1 MAGTLFGLGLSQ
13 QVDAQGVPLSG
24 GLLYIYDANTSTPA
38 VTYSDFALAT
48 TQTWPLEADSAG
60 RFPAFWVT
68 DGSYRARLTT
78 STGVEVFDE
87 QSITAIGASD
97 GGSGSGS
104 SAQDTTTLFQT
115 GDMLWLPI
123 SGTRSGWVR
132 CNGRTIGSG
141 SSGASERANGDTEA
155 LFEYFWNNF
164 ADSLCAVG
172 GGRGASAEADFNA
185 AKAIATLDMRS
196 KGIFGLDTMGN
207 SAASVTGGSST
218 AADAI
223 GASTYTVAQ
232 ANLPNVNLSSTALT
246 AVITGTVPLGVETV
260 QSGAGATVSNNSTSG
275 ASFSPTI
282 DAAAT
287 IAGTVPLGGSG
298 TDIDI
303 LPPVRVGT
311 YYIKL

>member
-24 GLLYIYDANTSTPA
+24 GLLYIYEANTSTPA
-38 VTYSDFALAT
+38 ITYAEFGLT
-48 TQTWPLEADSAG
+48 TAQVWPLEADSAG
-60 RFPAFWVT
+60 RFPAFWVD

-123 SGTRSGWVR
+123 AGTRSGWVR
-132 CNGRTIGSG
+132 SNGRTIGNG
-141 SSGASERANGDTEA
+141 SSGGTERANSDTQA
-155 LFEYFWNNF
+155 LFEYLWANF
-164 ADSLCAVG
+164 TDALCAVG

-196 KGIFGLDTMGN
+196 KFGGLGLDGMGN
-207 SAASVTGGSST
+207 SAAGVSGGST
-218 AADAI
+218 
-223 GASTYTVAQ
+223 TVAE
-232 ANLPNVNLSSTALT
+232 ALGATTIGLTNLPSTTLSLASLS
-246 AVITGTVPLGVETV
+246 ITNGTSLVKLGSNSLFV
-260 QSGAGATVSNNSTSG
+260 QVDQGTGNNYAFDTEPS
-275 ASFSPTI
+275 
-282 DAAAT
+282 T
-287 IAGTVPLGGSG
+287 IALSVGGSLPLGGSG
-298 TDIDI
+298 TAF
-303 LPPVRVGT
+303 LPPCRPGT
-311 YYIKL
+311 WYAKL

>member
-24 GLLYIYDANTSTPA
+24 GLLYIYEANTSTPA
-38 VTYSDFALAT
+38 ITYAEFGLSTA
-48 TQTWPLEADSAG
+48 QTWPLEADSAG
-60 RFPAFWVT
+60 RFPAFWVD

-78 STGVEVFDE
+78 STGIEVFDE

-115 GDMLWLPI
+115 GDVLWAPI
-123 SGTRSGWVR
+123 AGTRSGWVR
-132 CNGRTIGSG
+132 GNGRTIGSG
-141 SSGASERANGDTEA
+141 SSGATERANSDTQA

-164 ADSLCAVG
+164 ADSFCAVG
-172 GGRGASAEADFNA
+172 GGRGANATADFNA

-207 SAASVTGGSST
+207 SAASITGGSST
-218 AADAI
+218 AADAL
-223 GASTYTVAQ
+223 GASTYTIAM
-232 ANLPNVNLSSTALT
+232 ANLPSTAITVTNGTNLVQAANGETFPKT
-246 AVITGTVPLGVETV
+246 APDADNDLWAFAIGQP
-260 QSGAGATVSNNSTSG
+260 ATVAVT
-275 ASFSPTI
+275 ASLP
-282 DAAAT
+282 
-287 IAGTVPLGGSG
+287 GSG

-303 LPPVRVGT
+303 LPPVRAGT
-311 YYIKL
+311 FYFKL